1 MVHVLPS
8 EIRISSCYFF
18 LHLYSF
24 VIKSISV
31 GLKHLFI
38 SGNDGEIAEVFGGPF
53 S

>member
-8 EIRISSCYFF
+8 EIRIICCWFF
-18 LHLYSF
+18 LHIYSF
-24 VIKSISV
+24 PIKSISV
-31 GLKHLFI
+31 GLKHLSI